1 MFKKVCKK
9 VGARI
14 VIIWGAISFFTQPF
28 LGELGAKLTD
38 KVTSSEIYINLT
50 DSSKG
55 YEPKLNRITQEE
67 FDLYNKYIVYAGAF
81 MDSNSFNKRLEQVR
95 LKYRHAEKIEYKT
108 RYNTKKFFRVKLEEG
123 KSISSSE
130 ILDWYSQ
137 YHNELIYV
145 IDDELGPEEKIA
157 SPEMTNKYFEDEI
170 VNVSNYAQRKQY
182 GKSIKGIESIV
193 DAIEKN
199 TIFLQRINYQ
209 R

>member
-1 MFKKVCKK
+1 MLLY
-9 VGARI
+9 GELY
-14 VIIWGAISFFTQPF
+14 QPF

-130 ILDWYSQ
+130 ILD
-137 YHNELIYV
+137 
-145 IDDELGPEEKIA
+145 
-157 SPEMTNKYFEDEI
+157 
-170 VNVSNYAQRKQY
+170 
-182 GKSIKGIESIV
+182 
-193 DAIEKN
+193 
-199 TIFLQRINYQ
+199 
-209 R
+209 